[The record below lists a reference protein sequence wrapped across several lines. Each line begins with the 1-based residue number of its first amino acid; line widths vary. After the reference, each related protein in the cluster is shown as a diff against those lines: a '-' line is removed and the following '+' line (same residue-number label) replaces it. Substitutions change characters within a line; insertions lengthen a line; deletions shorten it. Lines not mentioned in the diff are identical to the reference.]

1 MDDRVGAWRMAGNLG
16 VTSARFWKDFAIA
29 CFWGA
34 LAGCSPY
41 LIISVPI
48 GLFYGVTSLFKGELA
63 GLSGVVLMLLPLLI
77 AYPVSFAALCVFGL
91 PVYALLS
98 RRGAVQ
104 PVMFG
109 MIGAVI
115 GIGLFETYIGKWDW
129 DGLRLAMSA
138 ASGGVSGYIW
148 ARAMARR
155 IN

>member
-1 MDDRVGAWRMAGNLG
+1 MDLK
-16 VTSARFWKDFAIA
+16 SARFWRDFASA

-34 LAGCSPY
+34 LAGCLPY
-41 LIISVPI
+41 LIITVPV
-48 GLFYGVTSLFKGELA
+48 GFFYGVTSLFKGEWV
-63 GLSGVVLMLLPLLI
+63 GLSGVVLMLLPLII
-77 AYPVSFAALCVFGL
+77 AYPLTFAALCVFGL
-91 PVYALLS
+91 PIYALLS

-138 ASGGVSGYIW
+138 ASGGFSGYIW